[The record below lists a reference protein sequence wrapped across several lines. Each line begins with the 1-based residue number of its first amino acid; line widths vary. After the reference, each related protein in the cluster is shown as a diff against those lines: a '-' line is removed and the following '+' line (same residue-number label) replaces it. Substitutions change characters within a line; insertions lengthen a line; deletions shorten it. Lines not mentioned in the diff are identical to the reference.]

1 MILELALLF
10 QYNPQLP
17 VQRSAE
23 SYFDEAE
30 RKHREIQAAKDK
42 DTKHAEALLKQR
54 HLDFIH
60 AFNLYLDGY
69 RKGMLNVKNL
79 QEAVKAFKKLEQTEG
94 FKEYANPKSK

>member
-10 QYNPQLP
+10 QYNPHLP
-17 VQRSAE
+17 PQRSAE

-30 RKHREIQAAKDK
+30 AKHREIKAAKDNDRK
-42 DTKHAEALLKQR
+42 YAEALLKQR

-69 RKGMLNVKNL
+69 RRGIVNVKNL
-79 QEAVKAFKKLEQTEG
+79 QEATAAFRKLEQTEG
-94 FKEYANPKSK
+94 FKEYADHKSK